1 MLRALWPQRV
11 LTNKV
16 QQSFNKNI
24 QQQDIKV
31 LAFSLPLGAERGKV
45 IAMIVCIAEKPS
57 VAQDIARILGAT
69 IRKDGYMEEKRLP
82 SDVDFR
88 TSLRIE
94 VPRGLHP
101 HVEALEPRATAHD
114 TTAFRYPPKT

>member
-31 LAFSLPLGAERGKV
+31 LASLL
-45 IAMIVCIAEKPS
+45 
-57 VAQDIARILGAT
+57 
-69 IRKDGYMEEKRLP
+69 
-82 SDVDFR
+82 
-88 TSLRIE
+88 SL
-94 VPRGLHP
+94 
-101 HVEALEPRATAHD
+101 
-114 TTAFRYPPKT
+114 